1 MSRDEAQA
9 YLDRLQLGGAEVRLT
24 VTIYPPMPPQG
35 RGCLRVRL
43 WIGGEIVAE
52 GNTIDQTINLHREKH
67 EAKQRT
73 PLDSDRRRDQL
84 EGESDPSAQ
93 G

>member
-1 MSRDEAQA
+1 MNRDEAQA

-24 VTIYPPMPPQG
+24 ITVYPPMPPQG

-52 GNTIDQTINLHREKH
+52 GNTITETINLHREKH

-73 PLDSDRRRDQL
+73 STKPNLR
-84 EGESDPSAQ
+84 
-93 G
+93 